1 MNRNLKAPIC
11 LSNNFLLY
19 KKIYMYIIYTLFR
32 CIFIVC
38 ATVVVFEDLDKS
50 WKLKEVGYYQS
61 DFHLSNSKYLGLEN
75 YPISK

>member
-1 MNRNLKAPIC
+1 
-11 LSNNFLLY
+11 
-19 KKIYMYIIYTLFR
+19 MYIIYTLFR